1 MEIKNTNDLRGG
13 IAVVTALLN
22 NICNCDSAETVKA
35 NFDQIKQLVTDIAN
49 FKLKILKE
57 DK

>member
-13 IAVVTALLN
+13 VAVVTALLN
-22 NICNCDSAETVKA
+22 NICNADSSETVID
-35 NFDQIKQLVTDIAN
+35 NFDQIRQLVTDIAN
-49 FKLKILKE
+49 FKLRTLKE